1 MAHLA
6 CDLDSTTRL
15 LGGQPLMLSN
25 GAANHHACRRT
36 HAEGGEEDVVIGI
49 RSSSIGDWL
58 WCVANEEGGE
68 TGRIMTMP
76 R

>member
-1 MAHLA
+1 M
-6 CDLDSTTRL
+6 
-15 LGGQPLMLSN
+15 LGN

-49 RSSSIGDWL
+49 RSSGIGDWL
-58 WCVANEEGGE
+58 WCIANEEGGE